1 MDHYLPPCPCT
12 MSRSLCL
19 SCSLSLVEPN
29 TYVKSRSATLQR
41 LGSCTCNNGSVPD
54 RSQVFM
60 QGCAYAAR
68 IVRLHA
74 QMQESTCARKAAST
88 HARLHVCTQELHD
101 CMHIRELD
109 LCCHAQ
115 SAREPASEQL
125 LLLQSTPNLS
135 STLTMHSQRHL
146 AIYKP

>member
-1 MDHYLPPCPCT
+1 MQIGY
-12 MSRSLCL
+12 
-19 SCSLSLVEPN
+19 
-29 TYVKSRSATLQR
+29 
-41 LGSCTCNNGSVPD
+41 SCTCNSGTVAD
-54 RSQVFM
+54 MSQVFM

-115 SAREPASEQL
+115 SARELKCEVVVSRQW
-125 LLLQSTPNLS
+125 
-135 STLTMHSQRHL
+135 RHDH
-146 AIYKP
+146 KVSC

>member
-1 MDHYLPPCPCT
+1 MQIGY
-12 MSRSLCL
+12 
-19 SCSLSLVEPN
+19 
-29 TYVKSRSATLQR
+29 
-41 LGSCTCNNGSVPD
+41 SCTCNSGTVAD
-54 RSQVFM
+54 MSQVFM

-101 CMHIRELD
+101 CMHTRELD

-115 SAREPASEQL
+115 SAHELKCEVVVSSSSAQMRGCS
-125 LLLQSTPNLS
+125 LQPISAKAALEN
-135 STLTMHSQRHL
+135 
-146 AIYKP
+146 